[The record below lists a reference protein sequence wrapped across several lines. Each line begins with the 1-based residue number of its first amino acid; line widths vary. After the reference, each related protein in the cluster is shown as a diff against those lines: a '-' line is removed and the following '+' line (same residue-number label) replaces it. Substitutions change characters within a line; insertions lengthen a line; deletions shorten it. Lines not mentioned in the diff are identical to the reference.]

1 MSSHVIIFILDRTG
15 DLGLV
20 SGSSQNSIENV
31 QNTIVALERTQH
43 SLSNTSGRS
52 LRTHLHRQVEAR
64 RRELSVIVNSPS
76 TSTPDPTLVDQNHS
90 SFFGGE
96 SSAIQP
102 PEYYSITTPF
112 EIYEDPEP
120 APGRPNI
127 IVSAPSASTSVG
139 KENIEPE
146 FLESNIMGDDNE
158 EAVAKLKDLETRS
171 KKTMAKLKAK
181 LEIYNPAKYPA
192 PVLRLNQAVWHAAV
206 TEDYTDLCQIMSEF
220 DEVVEDEDAKA
231 DIMKGYDL
239 WTENINK
246 FFLTYSN
253 KLLSSN
259 EASTSSQGSSSR
271 QAALASVKVDKEKLN
286 LDIKA
291 LSAEIRS
298 VENWSAADS
307 SEVEIAMNRVESWKT
322 QFKDIR
328 NTFYSI
334 KKLVITH
341 SITGVNLSGSEAAVF
356 NLEAEMEVIIDNIYE
371 EDVSRAL
378 YSLSRSKSADVK
390 YPQFSG
396 SEDEDY
402 NKFEREFLAALKA
415 NKVKQVDKIKKL

>member
-1 MSSHVIIFILDRTG
+1 MSCHGIIFILDRTG

-102 PEYYSITTPF
+102 PEYYSITAPF

-120 APGRPNI
+120 APGRPSI
-127 IVSAPSASTSVG
+127 IVTAPSAADSGSVG

-146 FLESNIMGDDNE
+146 FLESNIMGDNE

-181 LEIYNPAKYPA
+181 LEMYNPTK
-192 PVLRLNQAVWHAAV
+192 H
-206 TEDYTDLCQIMSEF
+206 SGKF
-220 DEVVEDEDAKA
+220 D
-231 DIMKGYDL
+231 
-239 WTENINK
+239 
-246 FFLTYSN
+246 S
-253 KLLSSN
+253 
-259 EASTSSQGSSSR
+259 
-271 QAALASVKVDKEKLN
+271 
-286 LDIKA
+286 
-291 LSAEIRS
+291 
-298 VENWSAADS
+298 
-307 SEVEIAMNRVESWKT
+307 
-322 QFKDIR
+322 
-328 NTFYSI
+328 
-334 KKLVITH
+334 
-341 SITGVNLSGSEAAVF
+341 
-356 NLEAEMEVIIDNIYE
+356 
-371 EDVSRAL
+371 
-378 YSLSRSKSADVK
+378 
-390 YPQFSG
+390 
-396 SEDEDY
+396 
-402 NKFEREFLAALKA
+402 
-415 NKVKQVDKIKKL
+415 